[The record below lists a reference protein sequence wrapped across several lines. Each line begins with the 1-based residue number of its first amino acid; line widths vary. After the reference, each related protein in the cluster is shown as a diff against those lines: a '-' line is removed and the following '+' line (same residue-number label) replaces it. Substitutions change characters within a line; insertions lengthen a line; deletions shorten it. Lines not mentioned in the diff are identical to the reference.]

1 MHILEL
7 ECRPAEAENLVAELW
22 SRGVAGIQEHDTPDG
37 RCIMAAYFEVP
48 IDTAPFE
55 RYSPRWRASEEQDWV
70 EVARS
75 KWTPLTVGQRFYLVP
90 EWSAE
95 PAPPGRLRLAM
106 RPGRACGTGWAVP
119 TQLVLELM
127 EKVVK
132 PGATVLDVGTG
143 AGILSS
149 AAALLGA
156 GRIYACDIDHEA
168 TVIAAQRFRDENIGV
183 RVFTGSLRSVRDAS
197 VDIVLANLN
206 AVTLIDLAADL
217 ERIRARGG
225 ALVLGGF
232 KDRDLARIERA
243 FNLTAGPVER
253 DGWLAAVS

>member
-7 ECRPAEAENLVAELW
+7 ECAPAEAEDLVAELW
-22 SRGVAGIQEHDTPDG
+22 SRGVVGIEERDTPGG
-37 RCIMAAYFEVP
+37 RCLMTAYFEFLL
-48 IDTAPFE
+48 DTAPFD
-55 RYSPRWRASEEQDWV
+55 RYSPRWRVIEDQDWV

-75 KWTPLTVGQRFYLVP
+75 QWTPLAVGERFYLVP
-90 EWSAE
+90 EWSGE

-119 TQLVLELM
+119 TQLVLERM
-127 EKVVK
+127 EKVVR
-132 PGATVLDVGTG
+132 PGAVVLDVGTG

-168 TVIAAQRFRDENIGV
+168 TVIAAQRFRHENL
-183 RVFTGSLRSVRDAS
+183 RAHAFTGSLRSVRDAS
-197 VDIVLANLN
+197 IDIVLANLN
-206 AVTLIDLAADL
+206 AATLIDLAPEL

-232 KDRDLARIERA
+232 RDRDLARIERA
-243 FNLTAGPVER
+243 FHLTSGPFER
-253 DGWLAAVS
+253 DGWLAAVG